1 MQITER
7 NSPAGVILSGT
18 PRRICV
24 HWQVSQILRRAPLRM
39 TGLASL
45 LVLSVLC
52 TTAHA
57 ATKSVTIKE
66 GQYSPASIT
75 VKVGDTVVW
84 TNSDERDHTVVAD
97 DGSFKSDNLGG
108 GETFQFKFTK
118 AGKFGYHCTYHPR
131 MKGTVVVSE

>member
-1 MQITER
+1 MRRIDFL
-7 NSPAGVILSGT
+7 GLVIL
-18 PRRICV
+18 
-24 HWQVSQILRRAPLRM
+24 
-39 TGLASL
+39 GL
-45 LVLSVLC
+45 LC
-52 TTAHA
+52 ATAHA

-66 GQYSPASIT
+66 MQYSPASIT

-118 AGKFGYHCTYHPR
+118 AGKFSYHCTYHPR
-131 MKGTVVVSE
+131 MKGTVVVTE